1 VPCSL
6 RECADPD
13 SLVEELVER
22 TRNGETRRKVREFAV
37 SRLLSLFGSH
47 PKPELKEK
55 IDDDE
60 EFNDEEIQDP
70 G

>member
-1 VPCSL
+1 
-6 RECADPD
+6 
-13 SLVEELVER
+13 
-22 TRNGETRRKVREFAV
+22 VREFAV